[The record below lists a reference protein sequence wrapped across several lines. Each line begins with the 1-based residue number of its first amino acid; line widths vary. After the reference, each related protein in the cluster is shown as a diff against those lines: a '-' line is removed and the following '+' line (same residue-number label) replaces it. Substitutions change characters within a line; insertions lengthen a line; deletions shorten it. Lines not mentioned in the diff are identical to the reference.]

1 MKIFITG
8 ATGFIGGRLASKLA
22 AEGHQVNALVRER
35 SNTGGLRHPNIRP
48 VRGDLQ
54 DIVAIGRGMRGCEQV
69 YHCAAYAKLWAKD
82 RNLFYKINLEGT
94 NNILEA
100 AGRHNIQKIVYTSST
115 AVMGQSA
122 NHRPLT
128 EKDPRVQP
136 FQDDYDLSKQLAEQ
150 QVRAYAKKG
159 LCAVIVNPSRV
170 YGPGSFSHSNVICR
184 MLYNALRGQ
193 RIFVP
198 KAGNCLANYA
208 FIDDVVEGHLL
219 AMQHGNSG
227 QRYILGG
234 ENVSYDEFLETVT
247 GFTGKLSITKLPLGF
262 MKFCGSV
269 QLLKATLTGS
279 FPAYTP
285 KILSRYFID
294 STFCSDKA
302 INELGYNITPFSRG
316 IEKTI
321 NYLKTANL

>member
-8 ATGFIGGRLASKLA
+8 STGFIGGRLASKLA
-22 AEGHQVNALVRER
+22 GEGHEVHALVREG
-35 SNTGGLRHPNIRP
+35 SATDQLRHRNIQLIT
-48 VRGDLQ
+48 GDLQ
-54 DIVAIGRGMRGCEQV
+54 DTGALGRGMRGCQQV

-82 RNLFYKINLEGT
+82 RNQFYKINLEGT
-94 NNILEA
+94 NNILEQA
-100 AGRHNIQKIVYTSST
+100 ARHNIRKIVYTSST
-115 AVMGQSA
+115 AVLGQSA

-128 EKDPRVQP
+128 EKDPRIQP

-184 MLYNALRGQ
+184 MLFTALQGH

-198 KAGNCLANYA
+198 KSGNCLANYA
-208 FIDDVVEGHLL
+208 FIDDVVRGHML
-219 AMQHGNSG
+219 AMHHGGSG

-234 ENVSYDEFLETVT
+234 ENISYNEFLETVT
-247 GFTGKLSITKLPLGF
+247 RFTGKLSITKLPLSF
-262 MKFCGSV
+262 MKICGIF

-285 KILSRYFID
+285 NILDRYFID
-294 STFCSDKA
+294 STFCCDKA
-302 INELGYNITPFSRG
+302 INELGYQVTPFAQG

-321 NYLKTANL
+321 KYLKTTLL